1 MCSLHTNNERYS
13 FDDFCFSFDAMS
25 HFTHNEY
32 SGLALKTLSI
42 FLSKSKE
49 YITNFN
55 FWRFVMNDVKTKF
68 SIFVGLDWANKKHD
82 VCVQIGESSDRSFE
96 VISHTPE
103 SIDNWLNELRKQAKG
118 KIAVAVELTKGPIVY
133 ALQKYSFVTVFPIHG
148 LTLARYR
155 QAMFPSGAK
164 DDPSDAELAL
174 NMMLNYPDKVKPLR
188 PSSDQTRTLALL
200 VEQRRLL
207 VDDKRRNVN
216 RLINSLKQYYPQPL
230 EWFSHRDSELFCDFL
245 IKWPAL
251 QAVKRARTTSI
262 VKFFHTRGGNAVSN
276 TEKRVKAIN
285 EAVPLTE
292 DQSVILPYKLLVV
305 AICKQILTI
314 VENIR
319 VYDKHISQLFNS
331 MPDAEIYD
339 SLPGTGLCL
348 APRLLA
354 ALGEDRTRFNSA
366 QEIQN
371 YAGLSPVTER
381 SGQKSWVHWRWQ
393 CSKFVRQSF
402 IEWSAKSVS
411 QSYWA
416 GLYYEQ
422 QRAKGK
428 SHQSAVRALAY
439 KWVRIVYRC
448 WKTRTPYDE
457 SRYLKALKERKS
469 PLLAA

>member
-1 MCSLHTNNERYS
+1 
-13 FDDFCFSFDAMS
+13 
-25 HFTHNEY
+25 
-32 SGLALKTLSI
+32 
-42 FLSKSKE
+42 
-49 YITNFN
+49 
-55 FWRFVMNDVKTKF
+55 MNDIKTKF
-68 SIFVGLDWANKKHD
+68 SIFIGLDWANKKHD
-82 VCVQIGESSDRSFE
+82 VCVQIGNSKKRSCA
-96 VISHTPE
+96 VILHTPE
-103 SIDNWLNELRKQAKG
+103 SIDTWLNELRKTTKG
-118 KIAVAVELTKGPIVY
+118 NIAVAVELTKGPIVY

-155 QAMFPSGAK
+155 QEMFPSGAK

-174 NMMLNYPDKVKPLR
+174 DMMLNYPNKIKPLR
-188 PSSDQTRTLALL
+188 PSSDQTRTLAVL

-207 VDDKRRNVN
+207 VDDKRRNAN

-245 IKWPAL
+245 IKWPTL
-251 QAVKRARTTSI
+251 QMVKRARTTSI
-262 VKFFHTRGGNAVSN
+262 VKFFHGRGGNAVSH
-276 TEKRVKAIN
+276 TEKRLSAIN
-285 EAVPLTE
+285 SAVALTE
-292 DQSVILPYKLLVV
+292 DQSVILPYQLLVV

-319 VYDKHISQLFNS
+319 VFDKQIRQLFKS
-331 MPDAEIYD
+331 MPDADLFD

-366 QEIQN
+366 LEIQN

-402 IEWSAKSVS
+402 IEWSAKSVN

-416 GLYYEQ
+416 GLYYDQ

-428 SHQSAVRALAY
+428 SHQIAVRALAY

-457 SRYLKALKERKS
+457 SRYLKVLKERNS
-469 PLLAA
+469 PLLAT